1 MYTTDCNYYKITN
14 YNNVQQG
21 YYVWTGC
28 TNIISVTPIDPLQ
41 SHYVCAKDLYAQD
54 CGAPLTIAF
63 VGLCPSATPTPT
75 QTPTITPTSVTPT
88 PTPTHTQ
95 TPTITPTIPPIVF
108 MYNIWTAG
116 YFEDACNLINVP
128 NPSNVTI
135 YCQKTFSSLVAGD
148 YVYGNSS
155 LTIPPINSNN
165 MISDSATFIQI
176 NIYNGQILTV
186 GLCN

>member
-1 MYTTDCNYYKITN
+1 MYTTDCNYFIITN
-14 YNNVQQG
+14 YNTVQQG
-21 YYVWTGC
+21 YYAWTGC
-28 TNIISVTPIDPLQ
+28 TNIVSVTPIDPLQ
-41 SHYVCAKDLYAQD
+41 SHYVCAKDLYGQD

-63 VGLCPSATPTPT
+63 AGLCPSTTQTPT
-75 QTPTITPTSVTPT
+75 QTPTITPTSITQTPT
-88 PTPTHTQ
+88 PTPHV
-95 TPTITPTIPPIVF
+95 TPTVTPTMVL

-116 YFEDACNLINVP
+116 YFQDACNLINVP

-135 YCQKTFSSLVAGD
+135 YCQKAFSSLVAGD